1 MAARSRQR
9 RGGDPEIGGA
19 AGIGGVV
26 DVSAL
31 VPEDVRERRLEAV
44 CSHEMILCWGNV
56 GECAKREP
64 KPAAPALAEGL
75 QNPALR
81 RIARPRRA

>member
-1 MAARSRQR
+1 MPARQRQR

-19 AGIGGVV
+19 ARIGGVV
-26 DVSAL
+26 HVSAL

-44 CSHEMILCWGNV
+44 RSHEMILCWGDV
-56 GECAKREP
+56 GECAEREP
-64 KPAAPALAEGL
+64 KPAAPALPEGL

-81 RIARPRRA
+81 RMARPRRE